1 MTPRQTDAP
10 SSFSSALPEA
20 QTFRGWEILADSAW
34 DSEDLRE
41 LLAAESDRE
50 GSVLLQQGRE
60 RVVRATCSVG
70 GNARKVV
77 VKTYGAPGRLREFFE
92 RGSAR
97 ATKARRAFAA
107 ARILQE
113 HGVGTPAPV
122 AVAER
127 RGAGGHLLESR
138 LATEFVPAL
147 TNFRDELF
155 RIYSENPDCETLM
168 SLMQQVADA
177 CRAMHD
183 CGIVHRDLGNQNI
196 GLRKLKGEG
205 LKLKEGEAEPRYE
218 VVFIDL
224 DRVRIFPAGT
234 LTDAQRGR
242 DLARLDLPSDL
253 RRVFHSMYYMGYG
266 PPAAFVEAEAKARAA
281 FARHTALRPWR
292 HPFREWRIRR
302 EERRAALAAPPGK
315 AIPLGKELWIWDERS
330 VQAIPA
336 YMSRERRKFRSAD
349 NIFRIAKEFFL
360 RGRRVWKNYRKIAE
374 SSFSEPADFAGA
386 IGMTLEASLE
396 TDWETQIS
404 YLAELED
411 AARSKL
417 PVLLRLYHHKG
428 RPQWDFALE
437 KARELHERGNAVA
450 FALVQDRAALRDAA
464 SWRGMVFL
472 AVEKTRDFADF
483 YEIGHATNRGKWGV
497 WDFSDYDKLLAPVI
511 EAKRAFP
518 RIRLT
523 GPACI
528 DFDLHS
534 LPGLLSRVPAGTF
547 SALSQHLYVDRRGAP
562 ENFQGKFD
570 LVRKCAIHRAFAKT
584 YGFSEEKIIVSEVNW
599 PLLGAGVY
607 GPIDSPFV
615 MFGPW
620 ETRPAT
626 PWTTEPPRVSEEEYA
641 KFLCRYV
648 LLAVASG
655 HVSRVYWWRLVHRG
669 FGLVDDSDP
678 VNPRLR
684 PAFFALKNLL
694 AQLAGARFERRVEDV
709 PAGTFALEFSRAD
722 GSRFT
727 LRWTRDSFPGLA

>member
-1 MTPRQTDAP
+1 MKPPQNDD
-10 SSFSSALPEA
+10 SIFSFLPEA
-20 QTFRGWEILADSAW
+20 RDLRGWSARVDPDW
-34 DSEDLRE
+34 DSDDLRE
-41 LLAAESDRE
+41 LLISSRERE
-50 GSVLLQQGRE
+50 GTVLLQQGRE
-60 RVVRATCSVG
+60 RVVRTRCEVG
-70 GNARKVV
+70 GVLRDVV
-77 VKTYGAPGRLREFFE
+77 VKTYRAPGKLREFFE
-92 RGSAR
+92 RGNKGS
-97 ATKARRAFAA
+97 KALRAFAA
-107 ARILQE
+107 AWILREKQI
-113 HGVGTPAPV
+113 GTPEPV

-127 RGAGGHLLESR
+127 RDAKGHLLESR
-138 LATEFVPAL
+138 LVTAFVPAL
-147 TNFRDELF
+147 TNFRDELY
-155 RIYSENPDCETLM
+155 RIYSENPDCGTLM
-168 SLMQQVADA
+168 SLMQKVADA
-177 CRAMHD
+177 CRAFHD
-183 CGIVHRDLGNQNI
+183 SGIVHRDLGNQNI
-196 GLRKLKGEG
+196 ALRKVDD
-205 LKLKEGEAEPRYE
+205 E
-218 VVFIDL
+218 VRVLFIDL

-266 PPAAFVEAEAKARAA
+266 PPGEFVVAEAKERGA
-281 FARHTALRPWR
+281 FDRHSALRPWR
-292 HPFREWRIRR
+292 HPIREWRVRR
-302 EERRAALAAPPGK
+302 EDRRAALAAAPGS
-315 AIPLGKELWIWDERS
+315 AVPLGKELWIWDERS

-360 RGRRVWKNYRKIAE
+360 RGRRIWKNYGKIAE
-374 SSFSEPADFAGA
+374 GSFSGHVDFAGTL
-386 IGMTLEASLE
+386 GMALEATTE
-396 TDWETQIS
+396 TSWETQIA

-411 AARSKL
+411 SARAKL

-428 RPQWDFALE
+428 RPQWNFALE
-437 KARELHERGNAVA
+437 KARELRERGNAVA
-450 FALVQDRAALRDAA
+450 FALVQDRAAIRDAG
-464 SWRGMVFL
+464 SWREMVML
-472 AVEKTRDFADF
+472 AVEKTHDFADF

-497 WDFSDYDKLLAPVI
+497 WDFADYDKLLAPAI

-518 RIRLT
+518 KIRLT

-570 LVRKCAIHRAFAKT
+570 LVGKCAIHRAFAET
-584 YGFSEEKIIVSEVNW
+584 YGFEESKIVVSETNW

-620 ETRPAT
+620 ETRPAD
-626 PWTTEPPRVSEEEYA
+626 PWTTEPPRVSEEDYA
-641 KFLCRYV
+641 KFMCRYL
-648 LLAVASG
+648 LLAIASG

-678 VNPRLR
+678 ENPRPR

-694 AQLAGARFERRVEDV
+694 AQLAGARFERRVYDV
-709 PAGTFALEFSRAD
+709 PAGSFALEFSRAD
-722 GSRFT
+722 GSCFT
-727 LRWTRDSFPGLA
+727 LRWTRDSFPELA